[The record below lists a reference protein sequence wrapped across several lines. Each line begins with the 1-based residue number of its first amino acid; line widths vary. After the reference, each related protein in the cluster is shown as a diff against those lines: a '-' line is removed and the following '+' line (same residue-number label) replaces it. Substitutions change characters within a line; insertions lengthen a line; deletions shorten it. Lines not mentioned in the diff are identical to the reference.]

1 LSTRKAKG
9 GTRNFSV
16 GERPQTLLALPRSGI
31 YRLHQG
37 ACWRAG
43 KGVSVVTDVVLVD
56 DHELVRTGFRMILEK
71 QPDITIVGEAC
82 SAEEGLRLIRATH
95 PDVALVDVHMPGMSG
110 VEMTERVVRAKLPTR
125 IVILTVIE
133 DVRFPRRLLEV
144 GALGYLTKGC
154 SADELVA
161 AVRQVAQN
169 KRYLAPGVA
178 QQLALAT
185 LDGEGSPFD
194 ALSSRELEVAM
205 MLVRGLP
212 LTSIAEHLNLSPK
225 TVSTYKQRL
234 LDKLKVDHVISLA
247 HLMTAHGITDTRIQ
261 EHTHGG

>member
-1 LSTRKAKG
+1 MIK
-9 GTRNFSV
+9 
-16 GERPQTLLALPRSGI
+16 
-31 YRLHQG
+31 
-37 ACWRAG
+37 
-43 KGVSVVTDVVLVD
+43 VVLVD
-56 DHELVRTGFRMILEK
+56 DHELVRTGFRMILE
-71 QPDITIVGEAC
+71 QQADIVIAGEA
-82 SAEEGLRLIRATH
+82 STAEEGLLLVRSEK

-110 VEMTERVVRAKLPTR
+110 VEMTERVVRAKLATR
-125 IVILTVIE
+125 IVVLTVVE

-154 SADELVA
+154 SSEELVMS
-161 AVRQVAQN
+161 VRQVALG
-169 KRYLAPGVA
+169 KRYLAPGIA

-185 LDGEGSPFD
+185 LDGEESPFD

-212 LTSIAEHLNLSPK
+212 LTSIAQHLSLSPK

-247 HLMTAHGITDTRIQ
+247 HLMTAHGISDARQQTLMD
-261 EHTHGG
+261 